1 MIDIKQLEKDARA
14 RKIPVMLDDGL
25 AVLIEEVRKVKPH
38 RILEIGTAVGFSG
51 IMMLENAPDNTILDT
66 IEIDNARYDEAKE
79 NFKNSNF
86 SNRVNQYLGDC
97 IDILPDLVNANRY
110 DIVFIDAAK
119 SKYLDCLKFVT
130 DCVNSGG
137 EIIADNVYFRGMV
150 RSSEEPP
157 RKYRALVKALRRFIE
172 YLEGSGLYDFDIYE
186 RGDGV
191 AVIKPKIINVQHS
204 I

>member
-1 MIDIKQLEKDARA
+1 MIDIKQIETDARA

-25 AVLIEEVRKVKPH
+25 AVLIEEVRKVKPR

-51 IMMLENAPDNTILDT
+51 IMMLENAPENAILDT
-66 IEIDNARYDEAKE
+66 IEIDKDRYDEAQE
-79 NFKNSNF
+79 NFKKSSV

-97 IDILPDLVNANRY
+97 LEILPDLANANRY

-119 SKYLDCLKFVT
+119 SKYLDCLRLVT
-130 DCVNSGG
+130 NCVNDGG

-157 RKYRALVKALRRFIE
+157 RKYRALVKALRRFVE
-172 YLEGSGLYDFDIYE
+172 FLKESDLYDFEIFE
-186 RGDGV
+186 KGDGV
-191 AVIKPKIINVQHS
+191 AVIKPKKIVK
-204 I
+204 

>member
-1 MIDIKQLEKDARA
+1 MIDIKQIETDARE

-25 AVLIEEVRKVKPH
+25 AVLIEEVQKVKPS
-38 RILEIGTAVGFSG
+38 RILEIGTAVGYSG
-51 IMMLENAPDNTILDT
+51 IMMLENAPNDTILDT
-66 IEIDNARYDEAKE
+66 IEIDKDRYDEAQE
-79 NFKNSNF
+79 NFKKANV

-97 IDILPDLVNANRY
+97 MEILPELVAINRY

-119 SKYLDCLKFVT
+119 SKYLDCLKLVT
-130 DCVNSGG
+130 NCVNKGG

-150 RSSEEPP
+150 RSLEEPP

-172 YLEGSGLYDFDIYE
+172 YLDSSGLYEYDIYE

-191 AVIKPKIINVQHS
+191 AVIKPR
-204 I
+204 